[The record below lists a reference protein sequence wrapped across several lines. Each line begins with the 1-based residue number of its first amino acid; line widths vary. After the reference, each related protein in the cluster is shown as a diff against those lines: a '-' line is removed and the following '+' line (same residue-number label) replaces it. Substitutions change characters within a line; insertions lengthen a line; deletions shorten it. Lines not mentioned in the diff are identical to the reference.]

1 MAAPSTPSTLQR
13 MSTPNPDLAAA
24 FAALLAAAQAA
35 PAPTPPAE
43 QVPQMLTVG
52 EAAEMLRCSKTLV
65 YGMLGDGRLPSVKV
79 GRRRLVRA
87 ADVARFV
94 SRGGAAA

>member
-1 MAAPSTPSTLQR
+1 

-24 FAALLAAAQAA
+24 FAALLATAAQTTAA
-35 PAPTPPAE
+35 QTTAARTAPAE

-52 EAAEMLRCSKTLV
+52 EAAEMLRCSNTLV
-65 YGMLGDGRLPSVKV
+65 YTMLGDGRLPSVKV

-87 ADVARFV
+87 TDVARFV
-94 SRGGAAA
+94 ARGGAVA